1 MKVGFATLF
10 SILGSRTVHRKY
22 SLTSLTR
29 TNTSTQ
35 KSLSKTGRDLTRSSQ
50 EVNLKW
56 SGAMWPGS
64 GSEIC
69 QDRHRCDQVLTNV
82 WSKCYASIRVCV
94 FPMWFQRATNKLQQP
109 SMTTYLKSIYPWLV
123 LLWVHP
129 ESRSEI
135 CVLVGILLQAVFTL
149 SRIFRWSCNESML
162 CTALSIWTASNFPGL
177 VPVWRFWLCVQS
189 IKTCECIA
197 VW

>member
-69 QDRHRCDQVLTNV
+69 QDRNRCDHVLTNV

-94 FPMWFQRATNKLQQP
+94 FIVIWKQEIFWHQRRRRSLLLRRWPVAWVSLRPMWFQRATNKLQQP

-129 ESRSEI
+129 ESRLRS
-135 CVLVGILLQAVFTL
+135 VY
-149 SRIFRWSCNESML
+149 
-162 CTALSIWTASNFPGL
+162 
-177 VPVWRFWLCVQS
+177 
-189 IKTCECIA
+189 
-197 VW
+197 